1 MKKLK
6 KIVLPTIILLLVPAI
21 CFADGG
27 GPILLIF
34 NAYAFIIGQ
43 FWIIL
48 TEFIYMCRLLK
59 QSGLSKKE
67 IIKITFIMNILS
79 TAVGALL
86 FPFLLA
92 LVTLPGVFYM
102 QTKWGGLLM
111 ALGTWVAGDHSPYP
125 EIAIGVTVVGLII
138 TFLLTVYI
146 EYKYLK
152 KMFLKKQIE
161 FGDKLLEHCIFFNII
176 SYSGL
181 IALLFIF
188 RIF

>member
-6 KIVLPTIILLLVPAI
+6 KILYFALIFIFLPAV

-34 NAYAFIIGQ
+34 NTYAFIVGQ
-43 FWIIL
+43 IWILL
-48 TEFIYMCRLLK
+48 TEFLYLYRMLK
-59 QSGLSKKE
+59 PINLKKKE
-67 IIKITFIMNILS
+67 IFKITFIINILS
-79 TAVGALL
+79 TLVGALL

-111 ALGTWVAGDHSPYP
+111 ALGTWIAGDHSPYP
-125 EIAIGVTVVGLII
+125 EVAIGATILGLIV
-138 TFLLTVYI
+138 TYGLTVYI

-152 KMFLKKQIE
+152 KLFIKKQIE
-161 FGDKLLEHCIFFNII
+161 FQGKLLKHCFIFNII

-181 IALLFIF
+181 VALLFIF